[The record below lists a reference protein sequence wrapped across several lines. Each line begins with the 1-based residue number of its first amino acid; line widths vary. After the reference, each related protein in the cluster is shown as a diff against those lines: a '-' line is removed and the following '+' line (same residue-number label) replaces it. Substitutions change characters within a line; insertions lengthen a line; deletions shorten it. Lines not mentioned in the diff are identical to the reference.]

1 MTVMDSNSVTT
12 AQNSANSVSSTRRNV
27 TRVGFVGLADVAPFF
42 VAKELGLFEK
52 RDLNVVMTREV
63 GWATIRDKVA
73 YGELEAAH
81 ALCSLPFSATAGMS
95 SVATPC
101 VSGMVLNRGGDAI
114 VLSSELW
121 KRGVRDDKTL
131 KLDIENRRFFRKYI
145 LATVYA
151 CSTQTFILRDWLNSA
166 GIDPDVDVELVTLPP
181 SQMCRNLTAGTID
194 GFCVGDPWAS
204 LAISEG
210 IGWSPAVSVDISPN
224 HPEKVLMV
232 SESFAKQNHAEHV
245 ALIASLIEACYVCDN
260 LEFRRAI
267 ANLISDRRIVNCSS
281 ALLEKCL
288 SPEFD
293 YGMGRLESK
302 PDCVKFFADG
312 ANRPTASDADW
323 IIDRMSS
330 CSGGL
335 SAAQTL
341 NLKANV
347 FREDVFEQALANA
360 DLDGAKQLAANVL
373 NRPVLG

>member
-1 MTVMDSNSVTT
+1 MDSKGTSA
-12 AQNSANSVSSTRRNV
+12 AQNSATSVSPTRRNV
-27 TRVGFVGLADVAPFF
+27 MRVGFVGLADVAPFF

-52 RDLNVVMTREV
+52 RDLNVALTREV
-63 GWATIRDKVA
+63 GWATIRDKVI

-81 ALCSLPFSATAGMS
+81 ALCSLPFSATVGMNTL
-95 SVATPC
+95 ATPC
-101 VSGMVLNRGGDAI
+101 VSGMVLSRGGDAI

-121 KRGVRDDKTL
+121 KRGVRDEKTL

-151 CSTQTFILRDWLNSA
+151 CSTQTFIMRDWLKSA

-210 IGWSPAVSVDISPN
+210 VGWSPAVSVDIAPN

-232 SESFAKQNHAEHV
+232 NETFAKQNHNEHV

-260 LEFRRAI
+260 FEFRRSI
-267 ANLISDRRIVNCSS
+267 ANVISDRRIVNCSS

-293 YGMGRLESK
+293 YGMGRLETK
-302 PDCVKFFADG
+302 PGCLKFFADDT
-312 ANRPTASDADW
+312 NRPTPEDSNW
-323 IIDRMSS
+323 IVDRMSS
-330 CSGGL
+330 CSDGL
-335 SAAQTL
+335 TSAQMQE
-341 NLKANV
+341 LKASV
-347 FREDVFEQALANA
+347 LREDIYEQAIELV
-360 DLDGAKQLAANVL
+360 DLEGAKQAASRIL
-373 NRPVLG
+373 NRPVFG